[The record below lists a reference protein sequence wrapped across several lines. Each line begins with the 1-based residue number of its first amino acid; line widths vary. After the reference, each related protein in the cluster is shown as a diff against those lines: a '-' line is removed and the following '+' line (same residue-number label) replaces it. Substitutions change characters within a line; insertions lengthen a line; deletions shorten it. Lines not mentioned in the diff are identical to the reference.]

1 MPVFSKILL
10 RTKVSDV
17 VEKPDLIKREIV
29 FGNVEKSIYV
39 KDQEG
44 NLIEFTRVEDNEN
57 TENNTWSAAK
67 IIAEMLGQGGVV
79 RYVFGEDVTGIIN
92 GVNTAFSTQEKFA
105 DSTLEIFLNGLRLEE
120 GLQDDYVIDSDQT
133 FTLNYAPYPGDYIRV
148 NYFRKYGL

>member
-17 VEKPDLIKREIV
+17 VENPDLINREIV

-39 KDQEG
+39 KDVEG
-44 NLIEFTRVEDNEN
+44 NLIEFTRVEDSEN
-57 TENNTWSAAK
+57 SENNTWSAAK

-79 RYVFGEDVTGIIN
+79 HYAFGEEVVGIID
-92 GVNTAFSTQEKFA
+92 GINTTFSTQEKFA

-120 GLQDDYVIDSDQT
+120 GSQDDYVVNDDQE
-133 FTLNYAPYPGDYIRV
+133 FTLNYAPYSGDYIRV
-148 NYFRKYGL
+148 NYFRKHGV